1 MGPCGVLNEA
11 SLCIKAKI
19 NGWGLPAGTNMPKK
33 PKDVFAQGYAR
44 GKAHTPV
51 VEQLYTGE
59 VLPPGYGLDWE
70 TQGR

>member
-1 MGPCGVLNEA
+1 
-11 SLCIKAKI
+11 LCIKAKI
-19 NGWGLPAGTNMPKK
+19 NGWGLPAGTNTPKK

-51 VEQLYTGE
+51 VAQLYTGE